1 MDYYRVLAIDYGTV
15 RVGIALSD
23 PMRIIAAPYKTIQ
36 LESDAQVINEIIE
49 IIREQ
54 SVKEIVLGLP
64 LNLSGEDTIQTGK
77 TRDFCRLLKESVDLP
92 IIWQDERFTS
102 KESESEIRKM
112 GLSPKQGRK
121 IVDQI
126 AASLILRSY
135 LQKN

>member
-15 RVGIALSD
+15 RVGIAISD
-23 PMRIIAAPYKTIQ
+23 PMRIIATPFRTIQ
-36 LESDAQVINEIIE
+36 LESNAQVIREIQEIIK
-49 IIREQ
+49 EQ
-54 SVKEIVLGLP
+54 GVKKIVIGLP

-77 TRDFCRLLKESVDLP
+77 TRDFCALLKESVDLP
-92 IIWQDERFTS
+92 VSWQDERFTS
-102 KESESEIRKM
+102 KESEAEIRKM

-135 LQKN
+135 LQHN

>member
-1 MDYYRVLAIDYGTV
+1 MEYYRVLAIDYGTV

-23 PMRIIAAPYKTIQ
+23 PMRIIASPYRTIQ
-36 LESDAQVINEIIE
+36 LESDTQVISEIIE

-77 TRDFCRLLKESVDLP
+77 TRDFCQLLKESIDLP
-92 IIWQDERFTS
+92 VKWQDERFTS
-102 KESESEIRKM
+102 KESEAEIRKM

-135 LQKN
+135 LQSM